1 MRNPKPLAFDPR
13 RAALLDH
20 PERLAWFPPPTIA
33 RLLRLGPG
41 SRCLD
46 LGCGTGFFAIPFA
59 ARVGRRGTIWAVDT
73 SAPILARFRRK
84 LRGKIPRQ
92 VKLVRVH
99 EDDALPLGDRRAT
112 TAILANVYHHL
123 VDPPRTLADVH
134 RVLEP
139 GGRCLV
145 IEWQAIRRKRRGQ
158 PGPPPYRRVPT
169 RVVARALA
177 AAGFRRIRT
186 SRMGPH
192 HYVVLALR

>member
-33 RLLRLGPG
+33 RLLRLGPR

-46 LGCGTGFFAIPFA
+46 VGCGTGFFAIPFA
-59 ARVGRRGTIWAVDT
+59 VRVGRRGTVWAVDT

-92 VKLVRVH
+92 LKLVRVH
-99 EDDALPLGDRRAT
+99 EDDALPLGDRCAT
-112 TAILANVYHHL
+112 TALLANVYHHL

-134 RVLEP
+134 RILEP

-145 IEWQAIRRKRRGQ
+145 IEWRAIRRKRPGQ
-158 PGPPPYRRVPT
+158 PGPPPRRRVPAH
-169 RVVARALA
+169 VVARALA
-177 AAGFRRIRT
+177 AAGFRRIRA

-192 HYVVLALR
+192 HYVVTALR